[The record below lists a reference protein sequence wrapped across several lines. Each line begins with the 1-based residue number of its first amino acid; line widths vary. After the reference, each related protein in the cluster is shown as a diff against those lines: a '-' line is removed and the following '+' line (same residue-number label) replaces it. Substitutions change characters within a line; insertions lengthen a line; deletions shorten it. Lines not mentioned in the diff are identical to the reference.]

1 MMLGRLEKS
10 KDSAITVSLVLE
22 PKPTNE
28 QEVALHFN
36 GKTERVEVST
46 SGELKL
52 PPMADL
58 IKDVNSELLISRSNT
73 DPSIKAR
80 LNIILDTN
88 QWITYTRLRE
98 IVSQYQ
104 ELGKSLYGWAS
115 FLIPEL
121 DCLTLEYTEAEDP
134 GSTAELRSSQGQ
146 VKLIPNRFKRIH
158 INLADAPV
166 DLLLTRVPAWAWGC
180 KYARWSGD
188 K

>member
-1 MMLGRLEKS
+1 MLRASRPLTL
-10 KDSAITVSLVLE
+10 IVSLIVGFALLAGCVAPSAPPAAPAE
-22 PKPTNE
+22 PAATQPP
-28 QEVALHFN
+28 A
-36 GKTERVEVST
+36 
-46 SGELKL
+46 
-52 PPMADL
+52 PAADPMADL